1 MNFRDYEL
9 PDTLLYNKD
18 SSWIKLD
25 GNYAYIGVIEP
36 VCKVL
41 KEFLFIKLPELGKIQ
56 KGEVYVSLETL
67 KWSGHLKSPLTGVVE
82 EVNESLFDE
91 PERINEDPYGSWI
104 AKIKIENTDELEDL
118 FKPEEI
124 ISWLESTLDN

>member
-1 MNFRDYEL
+1 M
-9 PDTLLYNKD
+9 
-18 SSWIKLD
+18 
-25 GNYAYIGVIEP
+25 
-36 VCKVL
+36 
-41 KEFLFIKLPELGKIQ
+41 PELGKIQ

-104 AKIKIENTDELEDL
+104 AKIKIENTEELEDL

-124 ISWLESTLDN
+124 ISWLESTLDS